1 MIDRIGFIR
10 GAIAS
15 LLALVGL
22 RLPLKAEPDCDYDG
36 ICDSCYEEPA
46 VDDGLCQLCI
56 DEDENM
62 GDSLWP
68 NDKPFYCV
76 GIPRDVS
83 SVGLLNEKSPGCPVC
98 RRNYNR
104 KIINSEPDW
113 YGAFVIDNK
122 TGMWTSPNHVAP
134 TGFDYGDTL

>member
-1 MIDRIGFIR
+1 MIDRISFIR
-10 GAIAS
+10 GAIVS

-22 RLPLKAEPDCDYDG
+22 RLPLKAEPYGIIGDSDECDNCG
-36 ICDSCYEEPA
+36 HWICDC
-46 VDDGLCQLCI
+46 
-56 DEDENM
+56 NM

-68 NDKPFYCV
+68 NSEPFYCV
-76 GIPRDVS
+76 EIPRDAS

-113 YGAFVIDNK
+113 YGGFVIDGR
-122 TGMWTSPNHVAP
+122 TGMWTSPNHVVP